1 MFLKQAQLKKTQIKP
16 LLQRQAKG
24 MALIAVIFIMVI
36 MSGAVLMMSRLADM
50 QAAERTMDLMAARAQ
65 SSAKAGLQ
73 WAIKQIQDNG
83 SCPGA
88 STTFAMDAESDLSGF
103 SVTVNCDTTD
113 FIEGLNTITLYNVL
127 SEASFS
133 GIDTTGE
140 YVFRRLTAVVELES
154 S

>member
-1 MFLKQAQLKKTQIKP
+1 MCPNHQS
-16 LLQRQAKG
+16 LQQQNG
-24 MALIAVIFIMVI
+24 MALIAVIFIMIV

-50 QAAERTMDLMAARAQ
+50 QAAERTMDVMAARAQ

-88 STTFAMDAESDLSGF
+88 SETFTMDAESDLSGF
-103 SVTVNCDTTD
+103 SVTVTCGATD
-113 FIEGLNTITLYNVL
+113 FTEGLNTITLYNVT
-127 SEASFS
+127 AQANFS
-133 GIDTTGE
+133 AIDTTGE

-154 S
+154 